1 MAQLTIKKKLKIVL
15 GTFVLKIVVRLLW
28 ATCRVQPV
36 IGEEHL
42 QHILTNKTA
51 FIPCFWHELLIF
63 GAYYMR
69 RLQKRGANV
78 GFLVSPSSDGELGS
92 QLLNSWGIQVIRGS
106 ATRTGAQA
114 MQALYTVIKKDG
126 VCPVN
131 NPDGPRGPAREFKV
145 GTVLLAQLTGAP
157 LVPLAYAAEKAWRLR
172 SWDKFVIPKP
182 FSRINIVVGRPMYV
196 DKKLSKDEQEAVRYA
211 AQTALNET
219 LRTAESRFNNLQLSN
234 AQNERPLDGKNN
246 NCDDTTR

>member
-92 QLLNSWGIQVIRGS
+92 QLLNS
-106 ATRTGAQA
+106 
-114 MQALYTVIKKDG
+114 
-126 VCPVN
+126 
-131 NPDGPRGPAREFKV
+131 
-145 GTVLLAQLTGAP
+145 
-157 LVPLAYAAEKAWRLR
+157 
-172 SWDKFVIPKP
+172 
-182 FSRINIVVGRPMYV
+182 
-196 DKKLSKDEQEAVRYA
+196 
-211 AQTALNET
+211 
-219 LRTAESRFNNLQLSN
+219 
-234 AQNERPLDGKNN
+234 
-246 NCDDTTR
+246 